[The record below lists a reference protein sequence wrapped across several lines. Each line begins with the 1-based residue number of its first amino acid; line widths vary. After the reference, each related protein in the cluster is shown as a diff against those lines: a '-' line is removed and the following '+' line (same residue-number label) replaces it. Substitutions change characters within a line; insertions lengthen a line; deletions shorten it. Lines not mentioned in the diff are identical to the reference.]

1 MNIRFKLTPKK
12 FGVVIMLGVVI
23 GIGSLLT
30 SSLHVSALS
39 GSDWSAGHIIDNNVF
54 TNANSMSVQQIQNF
68 LNSQVSCDTSGSQSM
83 SYYYNSSTGRVN
95 NSADS
100 WITTTRAVYGQ
111 RYDAYNGTSKAAA
124 PYVCLPQYVENPSTL
139 QNNLQNPNASISG
152 GESAAQII
160 WNAAQQYQI
169 NPQVLIVTL
178 QKEQGLVTDSWP
190 WTNEYQ
196 IAMGYACPD
205 TAPCNTEYYG
215 FYNQVSSAAS
225 QFRRYLTYPNN
236 YNYVAGNNTILYN
249 PSASC
254 GSSTVAIQDQAT
266 AALYDYTPYQP
277 NAGALAGLSNTSPGG
292 TATCGAYGNRNFW
305 WYFNT
310 WFGSP
315 YFTVNVSYTGTDNSV
330 DSSGDVAVVPVVLTS
345 QPVAPIVL
353 NYAVNSS
360 VAKIMGQSSL
370 TFTPSNWNV
379 PQDIVVQG
387 LASSSDNQ
395 DFSLY
400 VQYINSPTGAYSQ
413 SITSYIPTDVLFWE
427 NTSEAAIYR
436 MYDST
441 TGKHAYA
448 TSQATVVSLEGQG
461 YAMNTTIGYQ
471 CTGSSNAAL
480 DVNNS
485 LNLVRLMGS
494 SDIPSTSALMPGI
507 LYSGYGDYSVSILA
521 SSGDT
526 DTVLSTSPS
535 EISNLEQNGF
545 SLVSTITLCNQN
557 DVPVYRLY
565 DPRANTHFYTTSSAE
580 VDSTVSNGDD
590 FEGVAFYN
598 SPNNNVPVYRLYDPV
613 ANSHFWTTSR
623 SEVASVENYGF
634 QYEGIAWDSGT
645 TSTPVYRLYDPSSNT
660 HFYTATWAEAL
671 DSEQMGYQYEGIAFD
686 AK

>member
-1 MNIRFKLTPKK
+1 
-12 FGVVIMLGVVI
+12 
-23 GIGSLLT
+23 
-30 SSLHVSALS
+30 
-39 GSDWSAGHIIDNNVF
+39 
-54 TNANSMSVQQIQNF
+54 
-68 LNSQVSCDTSGSQSM
+68 
-83 SYYYNSSTGRVN
+83 
-95 NSADS
+95 
-100 WITTTRAVYGQ
+100 
-111 RYDAYNGTSKAAA
+111 
-124 PYVCLPQYVENPSTL
+124 
-139 QNNLQNPNASISG
+139 
-152 GESAAQII
+152 
-160 WNAAQQYQI
+160 
-169 NPQVLIVTL
+169 
-178 QKEQGLVTDSWP
+178 
-190 WTNEYQ
+190 
-196 IAMGYACPD
+196 
-205 TAPCNTEYYG
+205 
-215 FYNQVSSAAS
+215 
-225 QFRRYLTYPNN
+225 
-236 YNYVAGNNTILYN
+236 
-249 PSASC
+249 
-254 GSSTVAIQDQAT
+254 
-266 AALYDYTPYQP
+266 
-277 NAGALAGLSNTSPGG
+277 
-292 TATCGAYGNRNFW
+292 
-305 WYFNT
+305 
-310 WFGSP
+310 
-315 YFTVNVSYTGTDNSV
+315 
-330 DSSGDVAVVPVVLTS
+330 
-345 QPVAPIVL
+345 
-353 NYAVNSS
+353 
-360 VAKIMGQSSL
+360 
-370 TFTPSNWNV
+370 
-379 PQDIVVQG
+379 
-387 LASSSDNQ
+387 
-395 DFSLY
+395 
-400 VQYINSPTGAYSQ
+400 
-413 SITSYIPTDVLFWE
+413 
-427 NTSEAAIYR
+427 
-436 MYDST
+436 
-441 TGKHAYA
+441 
-448 TSQATVVSLEGQG
+448 
-461 YAMNTTIGYQ
+461 MNTTIGYQ